1 MIEIEV
7 TIQDMRSPSRF
18 IKIPMGEYR
27 KFIEDQA
34 NILGITEKENDINT
48 EDEINKIKSLIRVKP
63 ILLQEFEE
71 RFRRAKEEVDK
82 YCATRK
88 EDTQCPRCQN
98 EEIEDTDNFCKICG
112 LPINREENED
122 E

>member
-18 IKIPMGEYR
+18 IKMPMSEY
-27 KFIEDQA
+27 KKLIEEQA
-34 NILGITEKENDINT
+34 SFLGILEKENDRNT
-48 EDEINKIKSLIRVKP
+48 EDELNETKSLIRVKS
-63 ILLQEFEE
+63 ISLQEFEE
-71 RFRRAKEEVDK
+71 QLRRVKEEMDK
-82 YCATRK
+82 HRATRK
-88 EDTQCPRCQN
+88 ENTQCPRCEN
-98 EEIEDTDNFCKICG
+98 GEIEDTDNFCKICG

>member
-1 MIEIEV
+1 MIETEV
-7 TIQDMRSPSRF
+7 TIQDMRHPGRF

-48 EDEINKIKSLIRVKP
+48 EDESNEIKSLIRVKP
-63 ILLQEFEE
+63 ISLQEFEE
-71 RFRRAKEEVDK
+71 QLRRVKEEVDK
-82 YCATRK
+82 YCAAKK
-88 EDTQCPRCQN
+88 EKTQCPRCEN

>member
-7 TIQDMRSPSRF
+7 TIQDMRRPGRF

-48 EDEINKIKSLIRVKP
+48 EDES
-63 ILLQEFEE
+63 FEE

-88 EDTQCPRCQN
+88 EDTQCPRCEN